1 MGTARLIYN
10 PAAGRFPAGWLLSR
24 AVQVLSKAGWDVDV
38 QEVHDGGEIVR
49 VAQEAIRLGCEAVF
63 VAGGDGTVGT
73 VAATLSGSE
82 VALGVLPSGTANV
95 WAKEIGLERLDW
107 IHLFALEKAADRL
120 ARGRVHKVDM
130 GSASGREFLLW
141 AGIGLDAEIVNSIE
155 PRERWAK
162 TFGTMHYGILALWNS
177 IGWEGVDLT
186 VRADEQVWEGRFLAA
201 IASNIRRYAGGLFEL
216 SPEARF
222 DDGKLDFWLIGGRSL
237 KDAVT
242 RVVQI
247 FMGSHS
253 EAPGVVHFQA
263 SRAIFESESTFHIHF
278 DGEPHLVSSP
288 VEFRTLRNSL
298 NVLLP
303 EPESGIHPN

>member
-24 AVQVLSKAGWDVDV
+24 AVQVLSKAGWEIDV
-38 QEVHDGGEIVR
+38 QEVHDGAEIVR
-49 VAQEAIRLGCEAVF
+49 VAQEAIRLGCQAVF

-73 VAATLSGSE
+73 VAAALSGSD

-107 IHLFALEKAADRL
+107 IHLFALERAADRL

-162 TFGTMHYGILALWNS
+162 TFGPVHYGILALWNS

-186 VRADEQVWEGRFLAA
+186 VRTGEQVWEGRYLAA
-201 IASNIRRYAGGLFEL
+201 IASNIRKYAGGLMEL

-247 FMGSHS
+247 FLGSLS
-253 EAPGVVHFQA
+253 EAPEVVHFQA
-263 SRAIFESESTFHIHF
+263 SQAIFESDSNFQIHF
-278 DGEPHLVSSP
+278 DGEPRLVSSP
-288 VEFRTLRNSL
+288 VEFQTLRNSL

-303 EPESGIHPN
+303 EPESGIQPN